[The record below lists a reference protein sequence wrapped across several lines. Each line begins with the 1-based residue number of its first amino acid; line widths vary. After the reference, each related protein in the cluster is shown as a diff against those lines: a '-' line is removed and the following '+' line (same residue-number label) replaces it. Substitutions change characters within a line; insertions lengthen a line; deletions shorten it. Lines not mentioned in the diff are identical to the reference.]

1 MGIQPFGINAPD
13 KDHRIIIMIS
23 LKKLWVYRETIN
35 SLALREF
42 QSRYAGTAAG
52 ILWTF
57 IQPVTI
63 VAVFYFVFSIG
74 FKAKA
79 PDNVPFILWFC
90 VGLMA
95 WFYFSETLTS
105 IVGVISNNAN
115 LVKKTVF
122 PVEVLPVIQI
132 QAGIIQHLIFM
143 SIVLVVLLIYGTDF
157 KLFRLTVFYYMIAV
171 SAFILGIGLI
181 LSSIAVFWKDVS
193 QGISVVLNIWFWITP
208 IVWDQAIMPEEYNW
222 IFSWNPMFYI
232 VEGYR
237 GALIYP
243 EFISPDFSQAL
254 FFWGVTFI
262 LLGIGS
268 YVFRR
273 LKPEFADVL

>member
-1 MGIQPFGINAPD
+1 
-13 KDHRIIIMIS
+13 
-23 LKKLWVYRETIN
+23 
-35 SLALREF
+35 
-42 QSRYAGTAAG
+42 
-52 ILWTF
+52 
-57 IQPVTI
+57 
-63 VAVFYFVFSIG
+63 
-74 FKAKA
+74 
-79 PDNVPFILWFC
+79 
-90 VGLMA
+90 MA

-254 FFWGVTFI
+254 FFWGVTFKYSI
-262 LLGIGS
+262 SHARSKIFQIFFLLSSRYGQLH
-268 YVFRR
+268 V
-273 LKPEFADVL
+273 KVLLTHAP

>member
-1 MGIQPFGINAPD
+1 
-13 KDHRIIIMIS
+13 
-23 LKKLWVYRETIN
+23 
-35 SLALREF
+35 
-42 QSRYAGTAAG
+42 
-52 ILWTF
+52 
-57 IQPVTI
+57 
-63 VAVFYFVFSIG
+63 
-74 FKAKA
+74 
-79 PDNVPFILWFC
+79 
-90 VGLMA
+90 
-95 WFYFSETLTS
+95 
-105 IVGVISNNAN
+105 
-115 LVKKTVF
+115 
-122 PVEVLPVIQI
+122 
-132 QAGIIQHLIFM
+132 
-143 SIVLVVLLIYGTDF
+143 
-157 KLFRLTVFYYMIAV
+157 
-171 SAFILGIGLI
+171 
-181 LSSIAVFWKDVS
+181 
-193 QGISVVLNIWFWITP
+193 VVLNIWFWITP